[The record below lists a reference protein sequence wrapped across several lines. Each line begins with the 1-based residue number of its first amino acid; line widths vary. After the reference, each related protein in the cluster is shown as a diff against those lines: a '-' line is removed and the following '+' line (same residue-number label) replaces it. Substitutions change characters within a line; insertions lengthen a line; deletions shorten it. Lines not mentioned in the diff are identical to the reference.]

1 MKRHEIEKPRMPIAQ
16 FVSMSQRARR
26 SSAAWALFGS
36 MGVALSGPALGQSA
50 ASSIDQPTPG
60 TLQHGTSIGGGSG
73 AARDHATGQMSPP
86 SAIQSSTDVM
96 QSESPIQGKSRD
108 EAIDPI
114 RHLSKDM
121 R

>member
-1 MKRHEIEKPRMPIAQ
+1 
-16 FVSMSQRARR
+16 
-26 SSAAWALFGS
+26 
-36 MGVALSGPALGQSA
+36 
-50 ASSIDQPTPG
+50 
-60 TLQHGTSIGGGSG
+60 
-73 AARDHATGQMSPP
+73 MSPP